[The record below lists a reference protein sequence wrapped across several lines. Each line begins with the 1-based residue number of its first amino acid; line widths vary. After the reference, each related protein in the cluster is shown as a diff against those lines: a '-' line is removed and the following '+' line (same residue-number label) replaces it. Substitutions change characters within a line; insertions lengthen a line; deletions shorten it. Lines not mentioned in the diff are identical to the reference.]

1 MTDVTGG
8 LTGVVFA
15 VFLVDW
21 LAVGFSWRKVE
32 VVFKPLSMLMVI
44 LWTLAASGWAFD
56 LLLTFLLVAQLAGL
70 TGDVLLLLSPRWFLL
85 GLGAFLIGHLVYIG
99 LLGAQIHLAVR
110 AGGLQAG
117 WVGWLALV
125 VVLFAVMLALFYH
138 FIAPKSPRL
147 TMPLTLW
154 IPIQV
159 YGWILGG
166 LVIAALLVTITAK
179 SVTLPVLF
187 LPLGALLFFVS
198 DSLLAYDR
206 YKRKMPKI
214 RVWIMITYHLA
225 QFCLAAGFLATMG
238 FIGV

>member
-1 MTDVTGG
+1 MTDVMGW

-44 LWTLAASGWAFD
+44 LWTLAASGWAFN
-56 LLLTFLLVAQLAGL
+56 LLLILLLVAQLAGL

-99 LLGAQIHLAVR
+99 LMGEQIHLVVR

-117 WVGWLALV
+117 WVGWLVLV

-166 LVIAALLVTITAK
+166 LVIASLLVTITAE
-179 SVTLPVLF
+179 SVSLPVLF
-187 LPLGALLFFVS
+187 LPVGALLFFVS

-214 RVWIMITYHLA
+214 RAWIMVTYHLA
-225 QFCLAAGFLATMG
+225 QFCLAVGFLAKMG
-238 FIGV
+238 FIAS

>member
-1 MTDVTGG
+1 MTDAMGW
-8 LTGVVFA
+8 LTGIVFS

-32 VVFKPLSMLMVI
+32 CVFKPLSMLMVI
-44 LWTLAASGWAFD
+44 LWTLATARWSSD
-56 LLLTFLLVAQLAGL
+56 LLLILLVGAQLAGL

-85 GLGAFLIGHLVYIG
+85 GLGAFLLGHLAYIG
-99 LLGAQIHLAVR
+99 LMGAQIHLAVR

-117 WVGWLALV
+117 WVGWLALIV
-125 VVLFAVMLALFYH
+125 VMFAVMLALFYH

-166 LVIAALLVTITAK
+166 LVIAALLVTITAE
-179 SVTLPVLF
+179 SVSLPVLL

-206 YKRKMPKI
+206 FKRKLPKI
-214 RVWIMITYHLA
+214 RAWIMVTYHLA
-225 QFCLAAGFLATMG
+225 QFCLAAGFLAAMG